1 MRFLAILLLLI
12 IIAMSI
18 YGVYHY
24 YQSYKPALDKYSE
37 LVSENKTLAE
47 YISRLRS
54 DQMKKDSVL
63 SILAN
68 TKNEVDTQIIFDNIT
83 GTRIT
88 LESENLFESGGY
100 VLNKKGKG
108 LLKKTAE
115 VLLKMS
121 DAEIVIEGH
130 TDNQK
135 IGPSIKSLI
144 PSNWELSAL
153 RAINVMKYLRDSL
166 GIVEKRMYVAAYG
179 ETRPIADNSTEDGR
193 KKNRR
198 IEIFLKSSSFN
209 KIVEDT
215 IE

>member
-1 MRFLAILLLLI
+1 MKFLAVMLLMI

-18 YGVYHY
+18 YGIYYY

-47 YISRLRS
+47 YISKLRS
-54 DQMKKDSVL
+54 EQMKKDSVL

-68 TKNEVDTQIIFDNIT
+68 SKSDVDTQIIFDNIT

-100 VLNKKGKG
+100 TLNKKGKG

-115 VLLKMS
+115 VLLTMS

-135 IGPSIKSLI
+135 IGPSIKNVI

-153 RAINVMKYLRDSL
+153 RAINVMKYLRDSI
-166 GIVEKRMYVAAYG
+166 GIEEKRMYVAAYG
-179 ETRPIADNSTEDGR
+179 ETRPIADNSTEEGK

-198 IEIFLKSSSFN
+198 IEIFLKGSSFN

-215 IE
+215 LE

>member
-1 MRFLAILLLLI
+1 MRFLVVLLLVV
-12 IIAMSI
+12 IIALSI
-18 YGVYHY
+18 YGVYYY
-24 YQSYKPALDKYSE
+24 YQKYKPALDKYDE

-47 YISRLRS
+47 YISKLRTE
-54 DQMKKDSVL
+54 QIKKDSVL

-68 TKNEVDTQIIFDNIT
+68 SQSEVDTQILFDNIT

-88 LESENLFESGGY
+88 LETENLFESGGY
-100 VLNKKGKG
+100 QLNKKGKG

-115 VLLKMS
+115 VLLRMS

-135 IGPSIKSLI
+135 IGPSIVKQI

-153 RAINVMKYLRDSL
+153 RAINVMKYLKDSMN
-166 GIVEKRMYVAAYG
+166 IDEKRMYVAAYG
-179 ETRPIADNSTEDGR
+179 ETRPIADNSTEEGR

-215 IE
+215 LE